1 MKRLVMRLATI
12 TLIILL
18 AGCGSG
24 GRAPDQTTFTFDFAH
39 GAQGWTTGFSDYPV
53 GQEQFFQLDSGLRAL
68 PPPLDQSGTGILL
81 SGINHSDDLFMFLTG
96 HLTRLKPDQTH
107 SFKFLL
113 EFATNSTPGCP
124 GVRGPPGEGVWVKV
138 GASSIQPQPKAV
150 AGSYSMNIDKGN
162 QEQGGTDAIVV
173 GNVANGLTD
182 CFNLVYAMKTLQ
194 NTQDTFT
201 ARTDSQGTIWA
212 IVGTDSGFEGETALY
227 YAKIIVTVQPS

>member
-1 MKRLVMRLATI
+1 
-12 TLIILL
+12 
-18 AGCGSG
+18 
-24 GRAPDQTTFTFDFAH
+24 
-39 GAQGWTTGFSDYPV
+39 
-53 GQEQFFQLDSGLRAL
+53 
-68 PPPLDQSGTGILL
+68 
-81 SGINHSDDLFMFLTG
+81 
-96 HLTRLKPDQTH
+96 
-107 SFKFLL
+107 
-113 EFATNSTPGCP
+113 
-124 GVRGPPGEGVWVKV
+124 
-138 GASSIQPQPKAV
+138 
-150 AGSYSMNIDKGN
+150 MNIDKGN

>member
-96 HLTRLKPDQTH
+96 HLTRLKPDQTY
-107 SFKFLL
+107 SFKFLV
-113 EFATNSTPGCP
+113 EFATNAPSGCASV
-124 GVRGPPGEGVWVKV
+124 GGPPGEGC
-138 GASSIQPQPKAV
+138 
-150 AGSYSMNIDKGN
+150 GSRLALARSNPN
-162 QEQGGTDAIVV
+162 PRPWQA
-173 GNVANGLTD
+173 LT
-182 CFNLVYAMKTLQ
+182 V
-194 NTQDTFT
+194 
-201 ARTDSQGTIWA
+201 
-212 IVGTDSGFEGETALY
+212 
-227 YAKIIVTVQPS
+227 